1 MQSSYLKTVC
11 SFLVLLL
18 GFAGWD
24 WSSAQPTAD
33 HSPLLRSDPSVHLSS
48 APWIMFSA
56 CWVQASFLAL
66 CPHQRVAS
74 NPFRGV
80 LPQLKAA
87 SPQACVSEQQWNT
100 WAGSSADLWSTF
112 LCGSIFSTTLF
123 CKLQMPR
130 CPGISALSPQIRESI
145 GFYLLPISAP
155 EPRNSSKA
163 VSWGSYRAHFHLF
176 HFLERSLSF
185 TAQCPLSWNHHFI
198 HFVHF
203 TAGGWIQPLSLHP
216 GQKWTPR

>member
-1 MQSSYLKTVC
+1 MRSLRLTIPHCWGQTPLCTHPVLHESCFLHVGYRRHSWPYVHIRELPLILSGGSFPSLRQPLHRHASVSNSKT
-11 SFLVLLL
+11 LEQ
-18 GFAGWD
+18 D
-24 WSSAQPTAD
+24 
-33 HSPLLRSDPSVHLSS
+33 PLQISG
-48 APWIMFSA
+48 
-56 CWVQASFLAL
+56 AL
-66 CPHQRVAS
+66 
-74 NPFRGV
+74 
-80 LPQLKAA
+80 
-87 SPQACVSEQQWNT
+87 
-100 WAGSSADLWSTF
+100 F

-130 CPGISALSPQIRESI
+130 CPGISALPPQIRESI

-176 HFLERSLSF
+176 LFSERSLSF
-185 TAQCPLSWNHHFI
+185 TAWCPLSWNHHFI

-203 TAGGWIQPLSLHP
+203 TAGGWIQPLLLHP